1 MCSQAKISM
10 KKRDGGSRL
19 TLELTPLPV
28 KTIPLW
34 TNMIEGV
41 IQQVKA
47 IFLDGK
53 SIETKKAI
61 QLVIDKN
68 WTT

>member
-1 MCSQAKISM
+1 
-10 KKRDGGSRL
+10 L